1 MTVPR
6 QRPSD
11 IALVHPDWSRDAT
24 IYQVN
29 TRQFTPEGT
38 LAAAARQLP
47 RLAELGVGIL
57 WLMPVHEIGRV
68 HRKGTLGS
76 PYAVRDYY
84 SIAAELG
91 TKDDLRA
98 FVEQAHALGLH
109 VILDWVANHTAWDNV
124 LVEQHPDWYLRDWK
138 GDLAPTVWWDWDD
151 IVDLDYTNP
160 DLRAWMIG
168 ALEYWVREL
177 DVDGYR
183 CDVAGFVPND
193 FWEDA
198 RAALDAIK
206 PVFMLAEW
214 ESREMT
220 HRAFDMLYG
229 WSWNSTM
236 HDVAQ
241 GKADV
246 NGLRVYYS
254 WNEKAYPADSM
265 RMLFVTNHDHNAWEG
280 TEFEQFGDALEAAV
294 VLSFASEGMP
304 LLYNGQ
310 EAGNDRRLEFF
321 EKDPIVWREHP
332 MGELYRRLIAL
343 KKANSALWNGT
354 WGARMV
360 QVTTSAPAEVLA
372 FVRRCGDDAVL
383 AVLNLSAVPRDV
395 TLVSGPCAG
404 EWVEFGTGTTVL
416 VDEGTVLALPAW
428 GYRLLVAGGGSDLR

>member
-6 QRPSD
+6 RRPSD
-11 IALVHPDWSRDAT
+11 VALVHPDWARDAT

-38 LAAAARQLP
+38 LVAAARQLP
-47 RLAELGVGIL
+47 RLAELGVGIV
-57 WLMPVHEIGRV
+57 WLMPVHEIGEV
-68 HRKGTLGS
+68 NRKGTLGS

-84 SIAAELG
+84 SVSAELG

-98 FVEQAHALGLH
+98 FVDQAHALGLH

-124 LVEQHPDWYLRDWK
+124 LVEQHPQWYTRDWK
-138 GDLAPTVWWDWDD
+138 GDLSPTVWWDWHD
-151 IVDLDYTNP
+151 IIDLDYSQP
-160 DLRAWMIG
+160 ELREYMIG

-183 CDVAGFVPND
+183 CDVAGFVPTD

-214 ESREMT
+214 ESRELT

-236 HDVAQ
+236 HDIAQ

-246 NGLRVYYS
+246 DALRVYYS
-254 WNEKAYPADSM
+254 WNEKAYPADSL
-265 RMLFVTNHDHNAWEG
+265 RMLFVTNHDHNSWEG
-280 TEFEQFGDALEAAV
+280 TEFEKFGDVLEAAV
-294 VLSFASEGMP
+294 VLTFASEGMP
-304 LLYNGQ
+304 LIYNGQ
-310 EAGNDRRLEFF
+310 EAGNERRLEFF

-332 MGELYRRLIAL
+332 MGELYRRLVAL
-343 KKANSALWNGT
+343 KKANSALWAGC

-360 QVTTSAPAEVLA
+360 QVTTSASKEVLA
-372 FVRRCGDDAVL
+372 FVRRAGDDAVL
-383 AVLNLSAVPRDV
+383 AVLNLSPQPLEV
-395 TLVSGPCAG
+395 TLVSGPVAG
-404 EWVEFGTGTTVL
+404 EWMEFGSSGTTSL
-416 VDEGTVLALPAW
+416 DEGSVLSVPAW